1 MQANFG
7 ALRLLGIP
15 GQLKNGFKTNSLALT
30 QASRPRVVDGGEA
43 PCPCQPSADGSGHD
57 TGNWDAVLPQ
67 QPKTQCPHIEAER
80 CVATVKWNAVLTR

>member
-1 MQANFG
+1 MQASFD
-7 ALRLLGIP
+7 AQLLLGSP
-15 GQLKNGFKTNSLALT
+15 GHLKNGFKTNSLALT
-30 QASRPRVVDGGEA
+30 QDSRPRMINGGEV